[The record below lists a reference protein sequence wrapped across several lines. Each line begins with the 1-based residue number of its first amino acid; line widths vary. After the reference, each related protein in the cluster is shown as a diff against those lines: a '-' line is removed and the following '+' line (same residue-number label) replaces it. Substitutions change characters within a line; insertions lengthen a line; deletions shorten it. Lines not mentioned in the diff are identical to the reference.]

1 MANVSKQLND
11 ENGAPQHPLEPVS
24 NHFAKDMLAVNALIL
39 DQIDSDIPLVKQI
52 ATYLIAAGGKRI
64 RPLLTLCFS
73 DLCGGVTKNSHHLAA
88 AVEFI
93 HTATLL
99 HDDVVDESDQR
110 RGNESANKVFD
121 NKAPV
126 LVGDYLFSRAFLSM
140 VATDN
145 MTALGALAKAS
156 AVIAEGEVLQL
167 AVKGQLDVD
176 RQTHLKVLE
185 GKTAALFA
193 AACET
198 GAIVA
203 NATDEERMAAKT
215 FGLNLGLCFQ
225 IIDDLID
232 YAGDE
237 NKLGKNIGDDFMEGK
252 ITLPVF
258 IAYEK
263 GTTEEK
269 EFWQKVLDTKHQRT
283 EDELSY
289 ALELI
294 KKHDALTETKT
305 IAEDYRFK
313 AQEQLSVFPDNIMK
327 THLEALLEF
336 TLSRQY

>member
-1 MANVSKQLND
+1 MGNLSEK
-11 ENGAPQHPLEPVS
+11 APAHEAGTHPLEHVS
-24 NHFAKDMLAVNALIL
+24 VHFKEDMLAVNTLIL
-39 DQIDSDIPLVKQI
+39 DHIDSDIPLVKQI

-73 DLCGGVTKNSHHLAA
+73 DICGQVSKNTHQLAA

-110 RGNESANKVFD
+110 RGKDSANNVFD

-126 LVGDYLFSRAFLSM
+126 LVGDYLFSRAFLAM
-140 VATDN
+140 VATNN
-145 MTALGALAKAS
+145 MEALATLAKAS

-193 AACET
+193 AACES

-203 NATDEERMAAKT
+203 GASGEQRQAAHN

-232 YAGDE
+232 YSGDE

-258 IAYEK
+258 IAHEHGSDTEK
-263 GTTEEK
+263 A
-269 EFWQKVLDTKHQRT
+269 FWVKVLDKDYNRNEDDLAQAITYMKSHQAFDQT
-283 EDELSY
+283 LAVAQEFHDK
-289 ALELI
+289 ALEQLNS
-294 KKHDALTETKT
+294 
-305 IAEDYRFK
+305 FK
-313 AQEQLSVFPDNIMK
+313 ASDIKDMLISILN
-327 THLEALLEF
+327 F
-336 TLSRQY
+336 TISRKY